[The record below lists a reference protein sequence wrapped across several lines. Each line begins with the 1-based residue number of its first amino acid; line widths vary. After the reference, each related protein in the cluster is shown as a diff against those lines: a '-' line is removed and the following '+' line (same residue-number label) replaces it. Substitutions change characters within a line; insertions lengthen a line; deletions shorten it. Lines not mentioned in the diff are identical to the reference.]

1 MKVFITG
8 GSGFV
13 GRAIIQQLL
22 TSGHSV
28 RALIRQPDALFH
40 FSNVETIVGDT
51 TQPETLENQLFDC
64 HAVIHLV
71 GIIREFSG
79 RGITFKQLHIESTA
93 NILRAAEKQGVE
105 RYLQM
110 SANGSRDDSITNYH
124 RTKWKAE
131 ELVQKS
137 GLDWTIFR
145 PSLIFGQHD
154 QFVNMLAQLIRK
166 LPLVPVMGDGQ
177 YQLQPV
183 SVFDIAKS
191 FAAALN
197 KPETIGKT
205 YSCCGPQ
212 LFSYN
217 QVLDLIAQALGKGT
231 GARKIHQP
239 LWLMKPLVAA
249 LQSIPQFPITSDQLQ
264 ILLEGN
270 ICTDKSWQNDFSL
283 ELHEFSSSIKTYL
296 KA

>member
-13 GRAIIQQLL
+13 GRAIIHQLL
-22 TSGHSV
+22 ISGHSV
-28 RALIRQPDALFH
+28 RALIRQPAALFH
-40 FSNVETIVGDT
+40 FSNVETVVGNT
-51 TQPETLENQLFDC
+51 TQPETLENQLSGC

-71 GIIREFSG
+71 GIIREFPG
-79 RGITFKQLHIESTA
+79 RGVTFNQLHIESTN
-93 NILRAAEKQGVE
+93 NILRAASEQGVK

-110 SANGSRDDSITNYH
+110 SANGSREEGMTNYH
-124 RTKWKAE
+124 RTKWEAE
-131 ELVQKS
+131 ESVRQSNLA
-137 GLDWTIFR
+137 WTIFR

-154 QFVNMLAQLIRK
+154 QFVNMLAQLIKR

-191 FAAALN
+191 FTAALN

-212 LFSYN
+212 TFSYD
-217 QVLDLIAQALGKGT
+217 QILDLIALALGKSAGV
-231 GARKIHQP
+231 RKIHQP
-239 LWLMKPLVAA
+239 LRLMRPLVAA
-249 LQSIPQFPITSDQLQ
+249 LQRIPQFPITSDQLQ
-264 ILLEGN
+264 MLLEGN
-270 ICTDKSWQNDFSL
+270 ICPDKSWQNDFSL
-283 ELHEFSSSIKTYL
+283 DLHEFYSSIKTYL

>member
-13 GRAIIQQLL
+13 GRAIIHQLL

-28 RALIRQPDALFH
+28 RALVRSAGGLFH
-40 FSNVETIVGDT
+40 FSNVETVVGDT
-51 TQPETLENQLFDC
+51 TQSDSLRNQLTGCDT
-64 HAVIHLV
+64 VIHLV
-71 GIIREFSG
+71 GIIREFPAK
-79 RGITFKQLHIESTA
+79 GITFKQLHIEST
-93 NILRAAEKQGVE
+93 NNVLRAASEQGVK

-110 SANGSRDDSITNYH
+110 SANGSREDGMTNYH
-124 RTKWKAE
+124 RTKWEAE
-131 ELVQKS
+131 ESVRQSNLA
-137 GLDWTIFR
+137 WTIFR

-154 QFVNMLAQLIRK
+154 QFVNMLAQLIKR

-191 FAAALN
+191 FTAALN

-212 LFSYN
+212 TFSYD
-217 QVLDLIAQALGKGT
+217 QILDLIALALGKSAGV
-231 GARKIHQP
+231 RKIHQP
-239 LWLMKPLVAA
+239 LRLMRPLVAA
-249 LQSIPQFPITSDQLQ
+249 LQRIPQFPITSDQLQ
-264 ILLEGN
+264 MLLEGN
-270 ICTDKSWQNDFSL
+270 ICSDKNWQNDFSL
-283 ELHEFSSSIKTYL
+283 ELHEFSSSINTYL